1 MQIVAID
8 AGGTVVSG
16 SNAGE
21 TEQVTGIA
29 CIIEHDLI
37 GGTVGD
43 ACFGARL
50 MVEGKK
56 ARGALVD
63 CETSLAISSVV

>member
-1 MQIVAID
+1 MEIVAID
-8 AGGTVVSG
+8 ARGTVVSG

-21 TEQVTGIA
+21 TEQVAGIA

-37 GGTVGD
+37 GSTVGD
-43 ACFGARL
+43 ACFGAGL

-56 ARGALVD
+56 ARGALVE
-63 CETSLAISSVV
+63 CETSLAVSSVI